1 MTKLEQYELKY
12 KELCECKSTRKYYKI
27 VKELKAL
34 AIAINKENNCYY
46 DCENWITEFVLAND
60 KLTGNELTDYIANEL
75 NKLNGVMLERH
86 IEDGK
91 VNYSVSVVTPYKVYS
106 YTLYRGYD
114 NVCNLK
120 PYKFDDGTNKTFTT
134 DAIVEE
140 HICELVFANCSKL
153 EKLRTEYN
161 RNILSKNKNNK
172 PFELVKYE
180 QKQEEQVVVTHRMLY
195 DDFVRKEVSE
205 YVK

>member
-1 MTKLEQYELKY
+1 MTKLEQYQIKDQEFWKY
-12 KELCECKSTRKYYKI
+12 IKSDKCNSYKLNKLI
-27 VKELKAL
+27 KELKAL

-46 DCENWITEFVLAND
+46 DNEHWITEFVLTND

-91 VNYSVSVVTPYKVYS
+91 VNYSVSVVTPYKVYH

-120 PYKFDDGTNKTFTT
+120 PNKFVDGTNKSFTT
-134 DAIVEE
+134 DVVVKE
-140 HICELVFANCSKL
+140 HICELVFANSSSL
-153 EKLRTEYN
+153 EELRTEYN
-161 RNILSKNKNNK
+161 RNILSKNKNSK
-172 PFELVKYE
+172 PCELVKYE
-180 QKQEEQVVVTHRMLY
+180 QEEIITTPV
-195 DDFVRKEVSE
+195 DEVLE
-205 YVK
+205 EFFRQLDEE

>member
-1 MTKLEQYELKY
+1 MLNLYKPTDDDYLAVVDTSRNASLGSQSKERGYIMTKLEQYELKY
-12 KELCECKSTRKYYKI
+12 KELCKCKSTKKCYKI
-27 VKELKAL
+27 IKELKKI
-34 AIAINKENNCYY
+34 AIEINKENNCYY
-46 DCENWITEFVLAND
+46 DNENWITEFVLTND

-91 VNYSVSVVTPYKVYS
+91 INYSVSVVTPYKVYH

-120 PYKFDDGTNKTFTT
+120 PNKFCSDGTNKSFTT
-134 DAIVEE
+134 DTIVKE

-153 EKLRTEYN
+153 EELRTEFN
-161 RNILSKNKNNK
+161 
-172 PFELVKYE
+172 
-180 QKQEEQVVVTHRMLY
+180 
-195 DDFVRKEVSE
+195 
-205 YVK
+205 